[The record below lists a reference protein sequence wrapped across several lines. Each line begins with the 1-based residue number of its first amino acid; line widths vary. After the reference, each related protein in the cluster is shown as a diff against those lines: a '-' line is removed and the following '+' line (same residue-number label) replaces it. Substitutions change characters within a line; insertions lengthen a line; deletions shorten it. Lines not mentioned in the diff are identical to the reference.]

1 MTIVS
6 GISPKHNA
14 SPKHGSASQRSK
26 TTPTIGAANRPHH
39 RRSRNEFRAWLIWEL
54 NKRGANLPPNPTYL
68 QLQAATLLNL
78 VEV

>member
-1 MTIVS
+1 MTTTKPDLAPVKPAAFGS
-6 GISPKHNA
+6 KSFAA
-14 SPKHGSASQRSK
+14 SKP
-26 TTPTIGAANRPHH
+26 PTIGAANRPHH

-54 NKRGANLPPNPTYL
+54 NKRGANLSPNPTYL